1 MNTIRTWIIACGLM
15 LTTAASAM
23 PPHGGPGGPR
33 GHRGPPPPHEM
44 IRKHAD
50 ELGIDAE
57 TVETV
62 VAIAEEARERMEAL
76 RRTKHEAART
86 LRQLLSEDSPDR
98 QAVMA
103 QVDRLSEAEAE
114 EKKHHLTVLMDIRE
128 QLTTEQR
135 SAIETFQKRRRPGHP
150 RPHGPPPHRE

>member
-1 MNTIRTWIIACGLM
+1 MNALKTLFIVCGLTM
-15 LTTAASAM
+15 TTAAMAM
-23 PPHGGPGGPR
+23 PPHPGPNGPR

-62 VAIAEEARERMEAL
+62 VAIAEEAREEMDAL
-76 RRTKHEAART
+76 RRTKHEEARS
-86 LRQLLSEDSPDR
+86 LRKLLSEDTPNR
-98 QAVMA
+98 RAVMA
-103 QVDRLSEAEAE
+103 QVDKLSLAEAA

-135 SAIETFQKRRRPGHP
+135 QAIETFQKSRRPGHP
-150 RPHGPPPHRE
+150 RPHGPPHHRE